1 MNEVSRTNR
10 VGALVTW
17 LKWLILA
24 LIGLIIVVGN
34 YYYADYSLFYRV
46 VAALMLLAVAGV
58 IFYTTEEGKRTV
70 ALMIQARM
78 EIGRVV
84 WPTRPEMVQTFIAV
98 MLMVTLAM
106 LILWALDS
114 FFAWGAASIL
124 G

>member
-1 MNEVSRTNR
+1 MDDIGSSRGGSLIT
-10 VGALVTW
+10 G
-17 LKWLILA
+17 LKWLVIVM
-24 LIGLIIVVGN
+24 IGAVIVAGN

-46 VAALMLLAVAGV
+46 VVALLLLAVAGL

-70 ALMIQARM
+70 QLMIQARL

-84 WPTRPEMVQTFIAV
+84 WPTRPEMAQTFIAV
-98 MLMVTLAM
+98 MLMVALAM

-114 FFAWGAASIL
+114 LFAWGAATIL